1 MRTVKTVIIAVAASS
16 VCALGLLAV
25 LYTRSRPAPPNTTV
39 GATPPNPTPTNPP
52 VVAPSPGSTTSPPR
66 PLPQPT
72 PDPLPSPVP
81 PPTIPGV
88 EPGQTLRL
96 LPWPPPRAS
105 SQSVLKIRLPGSG
118 PKSLGD
124 VDAVLQTAL
133 DGAGYDERSYLGV
146 PRGFAL
152 VTRLEQTSEDGRP
165 FEGAERWATEVR
177 RRAERFSIE
186 SYLRQL
192 MLSGRTGYFRVL
204 VFIVTPVAFSQA
216 PEPPTRERAIE
227 FATMGANRL
236 PADVAALDY
245 SSDYA
250 CTALVYEFEQINAS
264 AAIRLPGRLTARM
277 HLASASLLGAL
288 E

>member
-1 MRTVKTVIIAVAASS
+1 MRTVIIAVAASS
-16 VCALGLLAV
+16 VCGLALLAV
-25 LYTRSRPAPPNTTV
+25 LYTRSRPAPSNV
-39 GATPPNPTPTNPP
+39 GATPPSPTQTNPP
-52 VVAPSPGSTTSPPR
+52 VVV
-66 PLPQPT
+66 
-72 PDPLPSPVP
+72 PSPVP
-81 PPTIPGV
+81 APPPRPDPPRTQPTPSPSPAPAPPASSAG
-88 EPGQTLRL
+88 PGQTLRL

-165 FEGAERWATEVR
+165 FEGAARWATEVR
-177 RRAERFSIE
+177 RRAERFSVE

-227 FATMGANRL
+227 FVTMGANRL
-236 PADVAALDY
+236 PAEVASLEY
-245 SSDYA
+245 SSDYT
-250 CTALVYEFEQINAS
+250 CTALVYEFEQVNAS

-277 HLASASLLGAL
+277 HLASASLLRSL

>member
-1 MRTVKTVIIAVAASS
+1 MRTVIIAVAASS
-16 VCALGLLAV
+16 VCALALFAV
-25 LYTRSRPAPPNTTV
+25 LYTRSRPAPSNA
-39 GATPPNPTPTNPP
+39 GATPPSPTPTNPP
-52 VVAPSPGSTTSPPR
+52 VIVPSPAPTPPPR
-66 PLPQPT
+66 PDPPRPQPA
-72 PDPLPSPVP
+72 PVP
-81 PPTIPGV
+81 APTLPGV

-105 SQSVLKIRLPGSG
+105 SQSVLRIKVSGSS
-118 PKSLGD
+118 PKLGD
-124 VDAVLQTAL
+124 VDAVLKAAL

-146 PRGFAL
+146 PRGFAI

-165 FEGAERWATEVR
+165 LGGTERWATEVR
-177 RRAERFSIE
+177 RRAERFSVE

-204 VFIVTPVAFSQA
+204 VFVVTPLAFSQA
-216 PEPPTRERAIE
+216 AEPPTRERAIE
-227 FATMGANRL
+227 FVTMGANRL
-236 PADVAALDY
+236 PADVAAVEY
-245 SSDYA
+245 SSDYT
-250 CTALVYEFEQINAS
+250 CTALVYEFEQVNAS